1 MDFSKNLDLY
11 MNKLGISNYQ
21 MSKET
26 GISDSLIGYWRN
38 GKRKPNLDNLIVI
51 SNYLSISIDF
61 LIHGKTSSNSSIM
74 LDINQFSDGE
84 SELLNTYRNLDSRGR
99 HRVHTII
106 YEELDRIKKTSETPT
121 SKSVI

>member
-1 MDFSKNLDLY
+1 MNFANNLDLY

-38 GKRKPNLDNLIVI
+38 GKRKPNLENLIVL
-51 SNYLSISIDF
+51 SDYLNVSIDN
-61 LIHGKTSSNSSIM
+61 LVRKNASDDSSI
-74 LDINQFSDGE
+74 LFDSFQLSEGE
-84 SELLNTYRNLDSRGR
+84 SELLDTYRSLDSRGK

-106 YEELDRIKKTSETPT
+106 YEELDRMAS
-121 SKSVI
+121 SNVSVKNTG